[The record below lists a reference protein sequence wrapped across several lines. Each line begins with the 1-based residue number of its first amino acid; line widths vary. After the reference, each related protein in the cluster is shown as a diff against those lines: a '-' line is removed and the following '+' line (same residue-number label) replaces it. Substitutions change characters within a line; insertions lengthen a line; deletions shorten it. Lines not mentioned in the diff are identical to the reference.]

1 MDGYLRVC
9 RRCGEEEEAVLIRSR
24 RSSEVDGGE
33 VRLICLPVCPGG
45 GACAGLGGAFSL
57 VSGRFIASA
66 KRRGKKLA
74 WLVGLKFKLRP

>member
-45 GACAGLGGAFSL
+45 GVRVLDW
-57 VSGRFIASA
+57 GRFFAGFW
-66 KRRGKKLA
+66 KVL
-74 WLVGLKFKLRP
+74 LRPPNKRKNFGVAARVEV